1 MYLCV
6 TKNLI
11 PIMSLVKFEITEE
24 HINLLK
30 HVENVSLLSS
40 KEPELANSN
49 LPQPIMDS
57 IEEEEQPSPF
67 GGDSLFD
74 DMDLILNGM
83 PKDYNP
89 LTEDLP
95 RTFTEEEKSRFIK
108 IFNELKTALDIILYT
123 GSFELGHYK
132 TKFHIRDWKKYT
144 PK

>member
-1 MYLCV
+1 
-6 TKNLI
+6 
-11 PIMSLVKFEITEE
+11 
-24 HINLLK
+24 
-30 HVENVSLLSS
+30 
-40 KEPELANSN
+40 
-49 LPQPIMDS
+49 
-57 IEEEEQPSPF
+57 
-67 GGDSLFD
+67 
-74 DMDLILNGM
+74 M